1 MTKSFKVGDVVHWT
15 SQSGGHTV
23 TKQGVVSA
31 VLPAGKP
38 LASETA
44 YIQPKGASLARLGT
58 SPMATRDHASY
69 IIRVRHSTYYW
80 PQVKHLKRG
89 KAPKA
94 LLTASEPS
102 KTPEEVLRDLVR
114 AIDDTGGLL
123 TLRKGLVAPNADPDW
138 TYMGLIYLAA
148 CRTLKHKP
156 YVHPYDSQYERG
168 LREEAHQ

>member
-1 MTKSFKVGDVVHWT
+1 
-15 SQSGGHTV
+15 
-23 TKQGVVSA
+23 

-44 YIQPKGASLARLGT
+44 YIRPKGASLARLGT

-94 LLTASEPS
+94 LLTSSKPS

-114 AIDDTGGLL
+114 AVDGTGGHLP
-123 TLRKGLVAPNADPDW
+123 LRNGRVAPYADPDW
-138 TYMGLIYLAA
+138 TDMGLIYLEA

-156 YVHPYDSQYERG
+156 YVYPYDPSMKGG